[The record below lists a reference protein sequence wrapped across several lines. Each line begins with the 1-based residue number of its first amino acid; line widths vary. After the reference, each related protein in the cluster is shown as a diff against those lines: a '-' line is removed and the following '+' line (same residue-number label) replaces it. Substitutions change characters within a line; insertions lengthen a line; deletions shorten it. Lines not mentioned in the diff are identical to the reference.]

1 MPALAALNATAG
13 GNTITLG
20 PDVMTI
26 DTIYHAKVGPGTT
39 QTQLHL
45 TGGPNL
51 NVFYLT
57 VDISTPGVS
66 MRTVCPG
73 GRIAGNARTSAMA
86 EANSNANTLYFAGT
100 NGDFYYTSGKATD
113 GSSLVGTPTYGAIV
127 DGEVYKSSG
136 AGYQFTVDAAG
147 IPRVCRISFHNGT
160 ATKGDASVPFR
171 GINVDAPNNALT
183 LYTPRGW
190 TSPCQ
195 GAYAGNC
202 AEVYARLVEGD
213 SFVAGRSFRVE
224 VTSNPTST
232 GDLPVPADGCVL
244 LARGSARAFV
254 DGLQP
259 GDIVTLDNVIT
270 TPEGERIYPTQ
281 CVSGNP
287 KNVLLGANAQSEA
300 ERGDAS
306 DRHPRTGIG
315 YSQDGTKVIMMVVDG
330 RGVSKGVTTG
340 MLGDLLIYAG
350 AYEGV
355 NLDGGGSSTLY
366 TAALGVRNHC
376 SDGNERPVGNAIFA
390 TVDGNVTDREVAEVQ
405 FVDWHK
411 SMPQMAVYTPQ
422 VYAFN
427 AAGVLIDTDFR
438 DYTLTCAPELGT
450 ITADGK
456 SLIATGEGG
465 CHALTVTY
473 GNATPAS
480 IAVDIA
486 PAEISLRLDRVILQ
500 PGATYPI
507 QLVATTTTGPVPVSA
522 AAFTWESSDVAIVTV
537 DDNGV
542 ATGVANGTATIT
554 GRRGDATV
562 VLAVDVQTPDAD
574 IIPVE
579 SDLAGWTMK
588 KTLMGTTEMAIL
600 ENGLV
605 IDYTMGSNA
614 RGAKMTLNAR
624 KELPA
629 RPKALRIRMTDA
641 TVIPTSF
648 AVTFKAANE
657 AKNTVVTNSEIG
669 TSAQWTWKL
678 PLSEYYDL
686 DDPATY
692 PIEFVSLVISPA
704 DAAKATG
711 HIELPGIEVVYPEGA
726 SGIEEVTVD
735 DAVAAGDA
743 VWYNLAGVRVNP
755 DSLVPGI
762 YIRRTGATSVKVA
775 VR

>member
-1 MPALAALNATAG
+1 MAAMQAAAG

-26 DTIYHAKVGPGTT
+26 DTIFHAKVGPGTT

-73 GRIAGNARTSAMA
+73 GKIAGNARTSAMA
-86 EANSNANTLYFAGT
+86 ESHSNENTLYFAGT

-127 DGEVYKSSG
+127 DGEVYKSSD
-136 AGYQFTVDAAG
+136 AGYQFTVDADG
-147 IPRVCRISFHNGT
+147 IPRVCRISFHDGT
-160 ATKGDASVPFR
+160 ATKGGQTVPFR
-171 GINVDAPNNALT
+171 GINVGASNNALT

-190 TSPCQ
+190 SSPCQ
-195 GAYAGNC
+195 GDYAGNC

-224 VTSNPTST
+224 VTSTATST

-244 LARGSARAFV
+244 MARGSARSFV
-254 DGLQP
+254 EGLAI

-315 YSQDGTKVIMMVVDG
+315 YSADGTKVIMMVVDG

-390 TVDGNVTDREVAEVQ
+390 TVDGNITDTEVAELQ

-411 SMPQMAVYTPQ
+411 SVPQMAMYTPQ
-422 VYAFN
+422 IYAFN
-427 AAGVLIDTDFR
+427 AAGVLIDTDFK
-438 DYTLTCAPELGT
+438 DYTLTCDPALGT

-456 SLIATGEGG
+456 TLLATGEG
-465 CHALTVTY
+465 CHALTVNY
-473 GNATPAS
+473 GNARTAS
-480 IAVDIA
+480 IPVDIA
-486 PAEISLRLDRVILQ
+486 HADVSVRINRVILQ
-500 PGATYPI
+500 PGANYTI
-507 QLVATTTTGPVPVSA
+507 ELTAATTTGDVPVTPGA
-522 AAFTWESSDVAIVTV
+522 YTWESSDTDVATV
-537 DDNGV
+537 DDSGV
-542 ATGVANGTATIT
+542 VSGVTAGTATIT
-554 GRRGDATV
+554 GRRGDSELSLTV
-562 VLAVDVQTPDAD
+562 EVQAPAAD

-579 SDLAGWTMK
+579 AELAGWSVK
-588 KTLMGTTEMAIL
+588 RTLVSNATVAIL
-600 ENGLV
+600 ENGLA
-605 IDYTMGSNA
+605 IDYTLGSNA
-614 RGAKMTLNAR
+614 RGAKLTLNAR
-624 KELPA
+624 KELTA
-629 RPKALRIRMTDA
+629 RPKGLRVRMTSA
-641 TVIPTSF
+641 TVVPASATL
-648 AVTFKAANE
+648 TFKAANA
-657 AKNTVVTNSEIG
+657 AKNTVVTTSELDPSG
-669 TSAQWTWKL
+669 TWTWNVDL
-678 PLSEYYDL
+678 GEYYDL
-686 DDPATY
+686 DDPAVY
-692 PIEFVSLVISPA
+692 PVEFISLAISPA
-704 DAAKATG
+704 DAAGATG
-711 HIELPGIEVVYPEGA
+711 HIDMPGIEVVYPDGA
-726 SGIEEVTVD
+726 SGIEEITVEAAAA
-735 DAVAAGDA
+735 DAEAA
-743 VWYNLAGVRVNP
+743 WFNLAGIRVAPQN
-755 DSLVPGI
+755 LAPGI
-762 YIRRTGATSVKVA
+762 YIRRTGATAVKVA

>member
-1 MPALAALNATAG
+1 MAAFHASAG

-20 PDVMTI
+20 DDVMTI

-73 GRIAGNARTSAMA
+73 GKIAGNARTSAMA
-86 EANSNANTLYFAGT
+86 QQNSNASTLYFAGT

-160 ATKGDASVPFR
+160 ATKGELTVPFR

-190 TSPCQ
+190 SSPCQ

-224 VTSNPTST
+224 VTSAPTST

-244 LARGSARAFV
+244 MARGSARSFIE
-254 DGLQP
+254 GLAI
-259 GDIVTLDNVIT
+259 GDVVTLDNVIT

-287 KNVLLGANAQSEA
+287 KNVLLGANANSEG
-300 ERGDAS
+300 ERGDAK

-315 YSQDGTKVIMMVVDG
+315 YSADGTKVIMMVVDG

-376 SDGNERPVGNAIFA
+376 SDGSERPVGNAIFA
-390 TVDGNVTDREVAEVQ
+390 TVDGDINDTEIAELQ

-411 SMPQMAVYTPQ
+411 SMPQMAMYTPQ
-422 VYAFN
+422 VFAFN
-427 AAGVLIDTDFR
+427 AAGVLINTDFK
-438 DYTLTCAPELGT
+438 DYTLTCAPTLGT
-450 ITADGK
+450 ITDDGK
-456 SLIATGEGG
+456 TLIATGNEG

-473 GNATPAS
+473 GNARTAT

-486 PAEISLRLDRVILQ
+486 HADISVRIPRVILQ

-507 QLVATTTTGPVPVSA
+507 ELIAATTTGDVPVTA
-522 AAFTWESSDVAIVTV
+522 AAYAWESSDTDIATV
-537 DDNGV
+537 DDSGTVAGV
-542 ATGVANGTATIT
+542 AAGTATII
-554 GRRGDATV
+554 GRRGDASLTFT
-562 VLAVDVQTPDAD
+562 VDVQSPAAD

-579 SDLAGWTMK
+579 GSLEGWTIK
-588 KTLMGTTEMAIL
+588 RTLVSAATPAIL
-600 ENGLV
+600 ENGLA
-605 IDYTMGSNA
+605 IDYTMGNNA
-614 RGAKMTLNAR
+614 RGAKLTLNAR
-624 KELPA
+624 KELTA
-629 RPKALRIRMTDA
+629 RPNGLRVRATAA
-641 TVIPTSF
+641 TVAPASMTL
-648 AVTFKAANE
+648 TFKSANG
-657 AKNTVVTNSEIG
+657 AKNIVVTNSEIAP
-669 TSAQWTWKL
+669 SPSWAWNVDL
-678 PLSEYYDL
+678 AEYFDL
-686 DDPATY
+686 NDPAVY
-692 PIEFVSLVISPA
+692 PIEFISLAIAPS
-704 DAAKATG
+704 DAAGATG
-711 HIELPGIEVVYPEGA
+711 RIEMPGIEVVYPEGA
-726 SGIEEVTVD
+726 SAVEEITVD
-735 DAVAAGDA
+735 AAAADGEA
-743 VWYNLAGVRVNP
+743 EWFNLAGVRLAP
-755 DSLVPGI
+755 GTLVPGI
-762 YIRRTGATSVKVA
+762 YIRRTGTTAVKVA